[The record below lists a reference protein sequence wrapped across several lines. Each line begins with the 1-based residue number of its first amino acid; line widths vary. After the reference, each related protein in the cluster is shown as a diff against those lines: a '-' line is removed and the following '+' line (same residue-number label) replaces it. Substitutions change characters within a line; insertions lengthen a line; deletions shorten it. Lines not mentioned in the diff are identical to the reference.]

1 MLIVISGFTCLC
13 QCVFLIICNLSS
25 FSVRNGESMFCAA
38 FLSKKLICQILK
50 LAPSLVYH
58 GLIRALLSLTLIGSL
73 GEFVLFSMIFFKM
86 KGHFKLI
93 SHLDPSPKMWG
104 FFLSSSCPYFSIFG
118 LFQKKIRRLFET
130 YFFQKIPG
138 IFRFA
143 ILSLEIL
150 EKAKLHLRKFHKIV
164 LQPLGISRP
173 ETKTHGNST

>member
-1 MLIVISGFTCLC
+1 M
-13 QCVFLIICNLSS
+13 
-25 FSVRNGESMFCAA
+25 AH
-38 FLSKKLICQILK
+38 
-50 LAPSLVYH
+50 SLVYH
-58 GLIRALLSLTLIGSL
+58 GLIRALLSLALIASL

-173 ETKTHGNST
+173 ETKTHGNSTWFFFDKVKIPLFYLIPEIFICSSIPLEIPCSHSLFFFSGIAYNTCK